1 MSKFTQIRLALSKL
15 IASFSEVH
23 TDKGVLTNPEDGELV
38 EGTELYTE
46 KDGEFIPAE
55 DGEYSLE
62 DGTTFTLV
70 SGRIESIT
78 KPVKEEEKFSEVP
91 AEPAPVVET
100 APVVEPEPEPEPT
113 PEPTP
118 EHVKEEPVA
127 NPAMD
132 AVKELTSAVEALSG
146 KLSEYEKQLAAQQEL
161 LTKMSQMSAARPAQE
176 EIEHTASPKT
186 GNKQLDAKLK
196 GLQR

>member
-62 DGTTFTLV
+62 DGTKFTLV
-70 SGRIESIT
+70 SGRVESIT
-78 KPVKEEEKFSEVP
+78 KPEKEEEKFSEVP
-91 AEPAPVVET
+91 ADPANEEPVQEEPVPVV
-100 APVVEPEPEPEPT
+100 EPEPEPT
-113 PEPTP
+113 PEPEP
-118 EHVKEEPVA
+118 EPVKEEPV
-127 NPAMD
+127 D
-132 AVKELTSAVEALSG
+132 AVKELTAVVEALSG

-196 GLQR
+196 GLQK

>member
-62 DGTTFTLV
+62 DGTTFVVV
-70 SGRIESIT
+70 SGRVESIT
-78 KPVKEEEKFSEVP
+78 KPEKEEEKFSEVP
-91 AEPAPVVET
+91 AEPAPVVEPVKEEP
-100 APVVEPEPEPEPT
+100 APVVEPEPEPT
-113 PEPTP
+113 PEPEP
-118 EHVKEEPVA
+118 EPVKEEPV
-127 NPAMD
+127 D

-196 GLQR
+196 GLR

>member
-62 DGTTFTLV
+62 DGTTLIIV
-70 SGRIESIT
+70 SGRVESIT
-78 KPVKEEEKFSEVP
+78 NPVKEEEKFSEVP
-91 AEPAPVVET
+91 ADPAPVVEPVKEEP
-100 APVVEPEPEPEPT
+100 APIVEPEP
-113 PEPTP
+113 
-118 EHVKEEPVA
+118 VKEEPV
-127 NPAMD
+127 D
-132 AVKELTSAVEALSG
+132 AVKELTAVVEALSG

-196 GLQR
+196 GLQK